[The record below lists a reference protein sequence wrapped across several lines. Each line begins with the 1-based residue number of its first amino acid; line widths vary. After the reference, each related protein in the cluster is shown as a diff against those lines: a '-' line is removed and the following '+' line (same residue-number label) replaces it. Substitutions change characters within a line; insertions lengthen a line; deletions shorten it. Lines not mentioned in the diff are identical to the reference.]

1 MSKVAIG
8 SDEHLP
14 HDVINISALV
24 TRQAGNMAMVLAL
37 ITIHQM
43 TSGIRI
49 PLRGPPDPDS
59 FLIPD
64 SHNGQNLS
72 RILLPFL
79 QARRKEAPGV
89 PTLSQF
95 CYS

>member
-1 MSKVAIG
+1 MG
-8 SDEHLP
+8 FDERLP
-14 HDVINISALV
+14 RDVINISALV
-24 TRQAGNMAMVLAL
+24 TRKAGNEAMDLAL
-37 ITIHQM
+37 MTIHQM

-49 PLRGPPDPDS
+49 PLPGPPDPDS

-72 RILLPFL
+72 RTLLPFL
-79 QARRKEAPGV
+79 QVRGKEVPGI

-95 CYS
+95 